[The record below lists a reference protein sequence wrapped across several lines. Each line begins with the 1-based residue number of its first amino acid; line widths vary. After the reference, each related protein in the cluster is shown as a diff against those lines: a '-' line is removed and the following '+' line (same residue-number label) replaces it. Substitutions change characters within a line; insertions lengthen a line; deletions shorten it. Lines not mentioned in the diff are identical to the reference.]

1 MFNFVNFTEP
11 VADPESQITRNDKL
25 IVIGSYIINKCK
37 KYRSFSIY
45 NQQIMVSVLNF
56 ISTARTQTFG
66 RPCCKK
72 KENIESEN
80 VPKIPKKKKKE

>member
-1 MFNFVNFTEP
+1 VFNFVNFTEP

-66 RPCCKK
+66 RPCCRKTKILKVKMYQKFQQQK
-72 KENIESEN
+72 KE
-80 VPKIPKKKKKE
+80 